1 MVQDPIL
8 LQVGGSRPTQS
19 SATRLILTAMG
30 CLLLGFTVM
39 GCEEERT
46 KEEPVARLV
55 KMMAVGEGISSGV
68 HEYPGKVAALQHA
81 DMGFEVQG
89 RIIEF
94 RFKEGQ
100 RVKKGDVLARLD
112 PRDYQADLDAEVA
125 RQNAARAEYERVQS
139 LYEVEAASRQDLDK
153 ARRDF
158 EVTRANVKQA
168 RKAFE
173 DTYLRA
179 PFAGR
184 FAKKLVED
192 FENIQA
198 KQPVLIL
205 QDNSMLKLV
214 VNIPERDLALG
225 KRSYAVADINA
236 RVRTSISITSIPDR
250 TFPAKIREFAT
261 TADPVTRT
269 FEVTLVFKNPPD
281 LSILPGMTARVN
293 VVELGESVRGT
304 YSRIPANVVL
314 ADEGGASYVW
324 LVDQSSMTVIK
335 KSVELGELSGSE
347 VEVRSGLAE
356 GDLIAISGVRNL
368 REGVLVRRLE
378 DHRR

>member
-1 MVQDPIL
+1 MVQGPIH
-8 LQVGGSRPTQS
+8 LQQGGSPSQW
-19 SATRLILTAMG
+19 SATLLALIVMG
-30 CLLLGFTVM
+30 CLLFSFTVM
-39 GCEEERT
+39 GCEEERP
-46 KEEPVARLV
+46 KEEPIARLV
-55 KMMAVGEGISSGV
+55 KMMAVGAGMTSGV
-68 HEYPGKVAALQHA
+68 HEYPGKVKALQHA
-81 DMGFEVQG
+81 DMGFEVHG

-100 RVKKGDVLARLD
+100 KVKKGDVLARLD
-112 PRDYQADLDAEVA
+112 PRDYQADLDAQVA
-125 RQNAARAEYERVQS
+125 RENAARAEYERIQS

-168 RKAFE
+168 RKALE

-192 FENIQA
+192 FENVQA
-198 KQPVLIL
+198 KQSVLTL

-214 VNIPERDLALG
+214 VNVPERDLAEG
-225 KRSYAVADINA
+225 NRNRTVEEMNAHVRSTI
-236 RVRTSISITSIPDR
+236 TISAIPDR
-250 TFPAKIREFAT
+250 TFPANIREFAT

-269 FEVTLVFKNPPD
+269 FEVTFVFKNPPN
-281 LSILPGMTARVN
+281 LAILPGMTARVN
-293 VVELGESVRGT
+293 ATEVGGSYKGT

-324 LVDQSSMTVIK
+324 LVDQSSMTVHK

-368 REGVLVRRLE
+368 REGTVVRRLE
-378 DHRR
+378 DHRQ